1 MSRVTL
7 AIDTSTVVCAGLAVD
22 GRALDGKAVGD
33 SRSHVELIT
42 PTIQGMLAAAGLG
55 FEDITDVVMGVGP
68 GPFTG
73 LRVGLAT
80 ARTLAWTRGL
90 TPKGVVSLDILA
102 LQWACSDSAPGG
114 EFVVAT
120 DARRQELYWA
130 HYDAAGRR
138 QGAPQVSV
146 PTQLPDLPV
155 GGPGVL
161 VHPGLLGDRV
171 HTGSPLELDAGFLAA
186 HAEELPDAGVEPLY
200 LRKPDAAV
208 AATRK
213 SALGGDRLVLRPP
226 VSMDTRR

>member
-1 MSRVTL
+1 MVTL

-22 GRALDGKAVGD
+22 GRALDGLAIGD

-42 PTIQGMLAAAGLG
+42 PTIQRLLAAAGLG

-73 LRVGLAT
+73 LRVGMST
-80 ARTLAWTRGL
+80 ARTLAWTLGL
-90 TPKGVVSLDILA
+90 TPKGVVSLDVLA
-102 LQWACSDSAPGG
+102 LQWACSDAAPGR

-130 HYDAAGRR
+130 RYDAAGRR
-138 QGAPQVSV
+138 QGAPQVSA
-146 PTQLPDLPV
+146 PTQLPDRPV

-161 VHPGLLGDRV
+161 VHPALLGDRIHPGAPV
-171 HTGSPLELDAGFLAA
+171 QLDAGFLAA
-186 HAEELPDAGVEPLY
+186 HAAQLPDAGVEPAY

-213 SALGGDRLVLRPP
+213 SALGGDRLVLRAP
-226 VSMDTRR
+226 VATDVRR

>member
-1 MSRVTL
+1 MSTVTL

-22 GRALDGKAVGD
+22 GQVLGARAVGD

-42 PTIQGMLAAAGLG
+42 PTISGLLAAAGLG

-73 LRVGLAT
+73 LRVGIST
-80 ARTLAWTRGL
+80 ARTLAWTAGL
-90 TPKGVVSLDILA
+90 TPKGVVSLDVLA
-102 LQWACSDSAPGG
+102 LQWACSGSAPGSD
-114 EFVVAT
+114 FVVAT

-130 HYDAAGRR
+130 RYDAAGVR
-138 QGAPQVSV
+138 QGAPQVSA

-161 VHPGLLGDRV
+161 VHPVSLGDRV
-171 HTGSPLELDAGFLAA
+171 DTRAPLELDAGFLAA
-186 HAEELPDAGVEPLY
+186 HARQLPDAGVEPLY

-208 AATRK
+208 AVTRK
-213 SALGGDRLVLRPP
+213 SALGGGRLALRSPARL
-226 VSMDTRR
+226 DARA